1 MATIG
6 GFCAGSHEI
15 VDAQRLSGQGYCF
28 SASSPPYTARGECAK
43 GVERGRAK
51 VARTIDWTLRMRV
64 IHRSY
69 SNSRHSHPPN
79 PSVTVEALRELAE
92 RGPALREELAAKVA
106 LFRKLASAIP
116 GVHVVGGPAAAISP
130 VVHLSLRGAD
140 GDPGQGDLVLEK
152 LSQTLLD
159 KDGILLPASKYSCL
173 EPKRQPPSLRCGD
186 LFAWLRVVCLCAG
199 GVARTTR
206 IWQCRQR
213 ARYSRLHI
221 QTPHPQALSP
231 PTSSRTPHRAL
242 ITVHHSDTEIE
253 GTIKALAQRV
263 KELQ

>member
-1 MATIG
+1 M
-6 GFCAGSHEI
+6 
-15 VDAQRLSGQGYCF
+15 
-28 SASSPPYTARGECAK
+28 
-43 GVERGRAK
+43 
-51 VARTIDWTLRMRV
+51 IDWTPRRRK
-64 IHRSY
+64 IYCSY
-69 SNSRHSHPPN
+69 SNLRPSHTPF

-186 LFAWLRVVCLCAG
+186 LFGLFECLAFVLAG
-199 GVARTTR
+199 LHSGPGMAVPPACS
-206 IWQCRQR
+206 IIK
-213 ARYSRLHI
+213 LHI

-242 ITVHHSDTEIE
+242 ITVHHSDKEIE